1 MKCCF
6 FVKQEFL
13 LQTIVVEYLAQKNM
27 LINFLTLI
35 TGIVG
40 LITTAIA
47 VFRYKANP
55 LINKYL
61 IVILSVLSVRFLLRG
76 FSVYLHKIPVEIF
89 TSANVFML
97 ILMGACAYLYFRDL
111 AYSKKCRAKD
121 AIHLIVPFA
130 VMLLHIMNVQQRY
143 EHAPTIRMV
152 YVVLLIVCLT
162 TYNFLSYRLLRTTIW
177 SKKSEPPLLA
187 RQTKAIKSWTSYLYT
202 AIVLL
207 GWMIILVFLTN
218 GFNYNSNGNSW
229 QITIAAIFWLFF
241 FIKLLATPELLYGYD
256 FMKVKI
262 EAYKEAEV
270 VLNLVWI
277 MERAQG
283 ITNQKDLKISDS
295 VATNLNN
302 YIHQIESLSFYT
314 ITFRNP
320 FITVEDFAKKLHLPT
335 VHLLY
340 VFKYHC
346 TITFVE
352 YKKMVRIHDAIKLL
366 ETDFLKNNTMESL
379 AKEVGFSSYKPFYS
393 GFKSITGITPQ
404 EYCRN
409 LK

>member
-1 MKCCF
+1 
-6 FVKQEFL
+6 
-13 LQTIVVEYLAQKNM
+13 M
-27 LINFLTLI
+27 LINLLTLM

-61 IVILSVLSVRFLLRG
+61 IVLLSVLSVRFLLRG
-76 FSVYLHKIPVEIF
+76 FSVYLNKIPVEIF
-89 TSANVFML
+89 TSANVFMV
-97 ILMGACAYLYFRDL
+97 ILMGACTHLYFKDL
-111 AYSKKCRAKD
+111 VYSKKWRAKD
-121 AIHLIVPFA
+121 AIYLIVPFVV
-130 VMLLHIMNVQQRY
+130 VMLHTFNVHQRY
-143 EHAPTIRMV
+143 LYAPTIRMV
-152 YVVLLIVCLT
+152 YVTLLIVCVT
-162 TYNFLSYRLLRTTIW
+162 TYNFLSYRLLRNTIW
-177 SKKSEPPLLA
+177 SKKSEAPFLTK
-187 RQTKAIKSWTSYLYT
+187 QTKAVRSWTLNLYA
-202 AIVLL
+202 AIVML
-207 GWMIILVFLTN
+207 GWMIILVFITN
-218 GFNYNSNGNSW
+218 GFNYNSNGNSY
-229 QITIAAIFWLFF
+229 QITIAALFWMLF

-277 MERAQG
+277 MEPAQG

-302 YIHQIESLSFYT
+302 YIHQIESLSFHT
-314 ITFRNP
+314 LTFRNP
-320 FITVEDFAKKLHLPT
+320 LITVEDFAKKLHLPK

-346 TITFVE
+346 TMTFVE
-352 YKKMVRIHDAIKLL
+352 YKKMVRIHDAVKLL

-379 AKEVGFSSYKPFYS
+379 AMKVGFSSYKPFYS
-393 GFKSITGITPQ
+393 SFKAITGITPQ
-404 EYCRN
+404 EYSKT